1 MKIKKLLFVTKF
13 EKLCFNALRSLLN
26 LTKADLEHVVF
37 LNIIEKD
44 KVAMHRG
51 VGYQKEEE
59 IRLRETANIRFIEWA
74 ESLFEQGLE
83 VGVYITVGSVVSQ
96 INIAARKEEAD
107 LVVIGQPDK
116 GVLEQLYSGSDV
128 SELIRRSSVP
138 VLVYKYISDNRKTP
152 EKPFNRPLLAIDWSP
167 ASMKAVKYM
176 TELENV
182 IQEIHLVYVAGEKD
196 LKGSAMEIQKTR
208 KDARQKLD
216 QICDVFEDKG
226 VEARSHVYIGDPVQE
241 IERAAQECRA
251 SLIVVGSSGKAA
263 WVERWIGSTP
273 RKIAEKSEYPT
284 LIIPPETE

>member
-13 EKLCFNALRSLLN
+13 EKLCFNALRSLLD

-37 LNIIEKD
+37 LNVIEKD

-51 VGYQKEEE
+51 TGYQKEEE

-74 ESLFEQGLE
+74 ENLFEQGME

-96 INIAARKEEAD
+96 INIAARKEAAD

-138 VLVYKYISDNRKTP
+138 VLVYKYISDRRKTP

-167 ASMKAVKYM
+167 ASMKAVEYL

-182 IQEIHLVYVAGEKD
+182 IQEIHLVYVAGEKE

-208 KDARQKLD
+208 KEAKQKLD
-216 QICDVFEDKG
+216 QICDVFEGKG

-241 IERAAQECRA
+241 IERAAHECRA
-251 SLIVVGSSGKAA
+251 SMIVVGSSGKAA